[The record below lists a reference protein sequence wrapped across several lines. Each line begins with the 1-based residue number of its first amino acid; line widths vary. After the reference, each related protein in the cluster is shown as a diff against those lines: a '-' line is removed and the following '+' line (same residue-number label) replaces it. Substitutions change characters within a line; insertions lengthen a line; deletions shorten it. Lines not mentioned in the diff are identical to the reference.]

1 MKKIL
6 KQLAPPVLVSL
17 IQKLQKLQKPQKPK
31 ETKLRF
37 PTFEEAALTCQSNAY
52 QNDEVVKVVVEKNV
66 LYKEKLNQE
75 PIFDLASLRTLI
87 ALGASKTTHKLN
99 VIDFGGGGGYHYT
112 LSNIAFGSNNHISW
126 NVVETPAMSK
136 EAKRLENEKLKFF
149 DNIADAKNSMGD
161 IDLVFTS
168 GALQYCPNPL
178 RFLQDLVEI
187 NAPHLFITRTPFLES
202 SNEIITIQASKLSSN
217 GPGPLPNGFTDR
229 TITYPITYVSRKAA
243 EEILKKNY
251 DIRFMTDEGEGGFGL
266 NGEMV
271 TMNGY
276 FCVRKGQ

>member
-6 KQLAPPVLVSL
+6 RYL
-17 IQKLQKLQKPQKPK
+17 IPAALISFIKNLQKPK

-37 PTFEEAALTCQSNAY
+37 STFEEAALRCQSNAY
-52 QNDEVVKVVVEKNV
+52 QNDETVKVIVEKNI
-66 LYKEKLNQE
+66 LYKQKLNQE

-87 ALGASKTTHKLN
+87 ALSASRTNNKLK

-112 LSNIAFGSNNHISW
+112 LSNIILGPKNDINW
-126 NVVETPAMSK
+126 NVVETTAMSK
-136 EAKRLENEKLKFF
+136 QAKRLESEKLKFF
-149 DNIADAKNSMGD
+149 DNIADAKNSLGNV
-161 IDLVFTS
+161 DLVFTS
-168 GALQYCPNPL
+168 SALQYCPNPL

-187 NAPHLFITRTPFLES
+187 NATHLFITRTPFLDG

-217 GPGPLPNGFTDR
+217 GPGPLPKGFVDR
-229 TITYPITYVSRKAA
+229 TITYPITYVSRKSV
-243 EEILKKNY
+243 EEILKKKYN
-251 DIRFMTDEGEGGFGL
+251 IRFMTDEGEGVFGV

-276 FCVRKGQ
+276 FCVRKEQEPS